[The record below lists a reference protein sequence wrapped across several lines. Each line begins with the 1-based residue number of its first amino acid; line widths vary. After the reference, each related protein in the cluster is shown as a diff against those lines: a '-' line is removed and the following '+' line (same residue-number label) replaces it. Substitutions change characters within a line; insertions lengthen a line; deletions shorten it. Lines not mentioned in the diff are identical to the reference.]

1 MNMEDM
7 KHSAKNSL
15 QKKITCGFTL
25 VELLVV
31 IAIIGILVALLL
43 PALGSVREGA
53 RQVSCKSNLKQIGIA
68 MALFNE
74 KKNRLPNA
82 RMPIECNAENQSD
95 LQPPGIQEG
104 QSITMAIGNLGFP
117 DAAASVP
124 GPLMQLLAFTD
135 MSHLWDQYQVFASP
149 DGFSLNAEEN
159 KEVVSSVV
167 PLFLCPSMQHEYTAT
182 AGQSG
187 PTSYF
192 ASTGTGQ
199 PNSLYN
205 YDGAINW
212 TQFIR
217 TKSIPDGVS
226 RTLAFGETDW
236 WGGES
241 EGPTWPGGYW
251 SNDLGSTYGQGNIWI
266 FNREDKPVFSPT
278 EPALPRH
285 YISSYRSDHPGG
297 VHFLMVGGSVHFIDD
312 SVDKTV
318 MDALATRAGGEAQ
331 DLAGID

>member
-1 MNMEDM
+1 MTHTIQNRKESRAM
-7 KHSAKNSL
+7 KTRH
-15 QKKITCGFTL
+15 GFTL

-53 RQVSCKSNLKQIGIA
+53 RQVSCKSNLKQIGLA

-82 RMPIECNAENQSD
+82 RMPIQCNESNRD
-95 LQPPGIQEG
+95 ELQPPGIEEG
-104 QSITMAIGNLGFP
+104 QSITMAIGSLGFS

-124 GPLMQLLAFTD
+124 GPLMQLLPFTD
-135 MSHLWDQYQVFASP
+135 MSHLWDQYQPFANAT
-149 DGFSLNAEEN
+149 GFSLDADEN
-159 KEVVSSVV
+159 QDIVSSVV
-167 PLFLCPSMQHEYTAT
+167 PLFLCPSMQHEYTA
-182 AGQSG
+182 APGQFG

-192 ASTGTGQ
+192 GSTGTGQ
-199 PNSLYN
+199 PNALYK

-226 RTLAFGETDW
+226 RTIAFGETDW

-241 EGPTWPGGYW
+241 EGPVWPGGYW
-251 SNDLGSTYGQGNIWI
+251 SNDLGSTYGQGDIWI
-266 FNREDKPVFSPT
+266 FNRVDKPVFAPN

-297 VHFLMVGGSVHFIDD
+297 VHFVMVGGSVHFISD
-312 SVDKTV
+312 STEKSVL
-318 MDALATRAGGEAQ
+318 DALATRDGGESYGLS
-331 DLAGID
+331 DIE